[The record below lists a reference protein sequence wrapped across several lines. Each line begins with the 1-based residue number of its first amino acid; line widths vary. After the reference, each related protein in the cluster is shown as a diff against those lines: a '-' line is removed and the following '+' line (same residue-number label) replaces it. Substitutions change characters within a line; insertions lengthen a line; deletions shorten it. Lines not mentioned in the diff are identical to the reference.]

1 MRTQIPANK
10 ESKKSDVPAG
20 FHGREPGVFD
30 TFHTKERFL
39 EVSEKSCFTSDLLT
53 CTFASSLSTWVT
65 NRGFC
70 STPIPNKRL
79 LALLSN
85 EMQVFLSLLSSN
97 ELTVALC
104 LFRTPISRAV
114 SGRVE
119 WSG

>member
-1 MRTQIPANK
+1 MAESLECFTHLTQKK
-10 ESKKSDVPAG
+10 EI
-20 FHGREPGVFD
+20 
-30 TFHTKERFL
+30 FL
-39 EVSEKSCFTSDLLT
+39 EVSEKSCYTSDLVT

-65 NRGFC
+65 KRGFC

-104 LFRTPISRAV
+104 FFRTPISRAV